1 MPCLAML
8 FIPRLMLMQDSIVN
22 MGSNFQTE
30 TIALIVIL
38 ALYKYHSGW
47 PCKHYAP

>member
-30 TIALIVIL
+30 TIALIVTSSIQIPFWV
-38 ALYKYHSGW
+38 AM
-47 PCKHYAP
+47 